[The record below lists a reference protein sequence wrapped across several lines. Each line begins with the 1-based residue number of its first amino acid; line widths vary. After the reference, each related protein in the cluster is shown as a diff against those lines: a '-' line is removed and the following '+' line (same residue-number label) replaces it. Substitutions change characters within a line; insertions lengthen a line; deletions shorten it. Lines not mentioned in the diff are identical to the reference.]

1 MRNVAAAI
9 VAVGLGGLIYRAL
22 PTLDEIE
29 LRRQVQ
35 IETEIAEMQLA
46 QIERAE
52 RLRALKA
59 GKPHAP
65 KGWKGGD
72 S

>member
-9 VAVGLGGLIYRAL
+9 VAVGLGALIYRAL
-22 PTLDEIE
+22 PSLDDVQ
-29 LRRQVQ
+29 LRRQVRIQ
-35 IETEIAEMQLA
+35 TEIAEMQLA

-59 GKPHAP
+59 KRPYTP
-65 KGWKGGD
+65 KSWKGGD